1 MRPVAKALMVLG
13 TACVLLGAV
22 PVPARA
28 QAYLTPFI
36 GWDFGGDAGTCESFF
51 GGNCSNKRTNYGV
64 AVGSGGI
71 VGFELEFA
79 YAPDFFG
86 QSAALGSNSV
96 LTLMGN
102 LQVTIPAGPVHPYVT
117 GGAGLFRTHV
127 AFTAADI
134 LSFSDSSFGYNFGG
148 GVMILLPAHLGV
160 RGDFRNIRSASD
172 ISILGTTISG
182 TKLSFSRFYVGLVVH

>member
-1 MRPVAKALMVLG
+1 MRPVARGMAILGVVFVVL
-13 TACVLLGAV
+13 AAV
-22 PVPARA
+22 PAPARA

-36 GWDFGGDAGTCESFF
+36 GWDFGGDAGDCASFF
-51 GGNCSNKRTNYGV
+51 GGDCSNKRTNYGV
-64 AVGSGGI
+64 AVGGGGI
-71 VGFELEFA
+71 VGFEVEFA

-86 QSAALGSNSV
+86 QSPTLGSNSV

-102 LQVTIPAGPVHPYVT
+102 LVVAIPAGPVHPYVT
-117 GGAGLFRTHV
+117 GGAGLFRSHV

-148 GVMILLPAHLGV
+148 GVMIFLPAHLGI

-172 ISILGTTISG
+172 ISVLGTSISG
-182 TKLSFSRFYVGLVVH
+182 TKISFSRFYVGLVVH